1 MPKNFPAY
9 RVFGCAFAS
18 IRPIMELIRLSY
30 RFRCG
35 VIGDLLHDSPE
46 LSYNWFDSGL
56 RQASVVMAPAKI
68 LVVDDDIAVR
78 NLIHRFL
85 SKQED
90 YVVEAA
96 EDGKTALALF
106 ERLNPN
112 LVILDVNLPD
122 TTGYQLCQEMQRR
135 TGVYI
140 MMLTSRSDEDDVVRG
155 FEKGADDYLTKPFS
169 LAELGARVGAV
180 LKRQRSVAPTPQNG
194 IVFGDLLI
202 DPGSR
207 EVTLGNAP
215 ILLTALE
222 FDLLHF
228 LARNPGRVWRRSELL
243 QEVWD
248 YDYVGD
254 QRVVDVHIGQIR
266 RKIEGDSNQPSMIQT
281 VRGVGYKFEAPVK
294 IQDNG
299 S

>member
-1 MPKNFPAY
+1 
-9 RVFGCAFAS
+9 
-18 IRPIMELIRLSY
+18 
-30 RFRCG
+30 
-35 VIGDLLHDSPE
+35 
-46 LSYNWFDSGL
+46 
-56 RQASVVMAPAKI
+56 MAPAKI

-194 IVFGDLLI
+194 IVLGDLLI

-207 EVTLGNAP
+207 EVTLGNDP

-294 IQDNG
+294 IQDN
-299 S
+299 SS